1 MTVRKEIPRGLQIV
15 PSLLSADFARLVEE
29 VRSIEGAGVQMLHLD
44 VMDGDFVPEI
54 TFGPLLVRS
63 IRSITDLFLDTHLMI
78 RRPLALL
85 DRFAGSGADL
95 LTLHAEVLDAL
106 PTGSPGREGV
116 AAVREALGRL
126 RPQGCGLGLSFKPA
140 TDPVPWLEEVG
151 EVLDLVLVMT
161 VEPGFAGQAF
171 MSEQMSK
178 VEAVRRLREQRGWRY
193 RIEVDGGVG
202 AETARACVSAGAE
215 LLVAGS
221 AVFGR
226 EDRSDAVAAIRRA
239 AAGAEAD
246 PGGGV

>member
-1 MTVRKEIPRGLQIV
+1 M
-15 PSLLSADFARLVEE
+15 
-29 VRSIEGAGVQMLHLD
+29 
-44 VMDGDFVPEI
+44 
-54 TFGPLLVRS
+54 
-63 IRSITDLFLDTHLMI
+63 
-78 RRPLALL
+78 
-85 DRFAGSGADL
+85 
-95 LTLHAEVLDAL
+95 
-106 PTGSPGREGV
+106 
-116 AAVREALGRL
+116 REALGRL

-140 TDPVPWLEEVG
+140 TDPIPWLEEVG

-171 MSEQMSK
+171 MPEQMSK

-226 EDRSDAVAAIRRA
+226 EDRGDAVAAILRA
-239 AAGAEAD
+239 AAGAEAS
-246 PGGGV
+246 PGAGVE